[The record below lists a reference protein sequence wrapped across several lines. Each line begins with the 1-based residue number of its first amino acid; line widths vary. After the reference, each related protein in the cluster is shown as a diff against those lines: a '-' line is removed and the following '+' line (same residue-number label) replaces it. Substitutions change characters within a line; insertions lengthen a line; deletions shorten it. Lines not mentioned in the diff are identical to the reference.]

1 MPNASLTIDGT
12 EVIRKA
18 SGVTTLKNTIVDSN
32 VTFPAGHVIKVTQ
45 GYTNSQVQKTS
56 TGYIWENA
64 ASIQLTSIN
73 NKVLILLNAAFGQ
86 SNLNGGIKL
95 HRNGSEFMP
104 DLPSAY
110 AGGATS
116 YTGALTTADDS
127 IGVSQ
132 AYGIGNQLFS
142 YLDTPNTLDVC
153 FYSLYY
159 YMSGGGSVNFNVQ
172 ATDNG
177 GSSFSTMTL
186 MEISV

>member
-1 MPNASLTIDGT
+1 MATSIIKTDEIRRLNDTVMISDGVLTG
-12 EVIRKA
+12 
-18 SGVTTLKNTIVDSN
+18 N

-45 GYTNSQVQKTS
+45 GYTNSKVQKTS

-110 AGGATS
+110 SGGATA
-116 YTGALTTADDS
+116 YTGALSTADDS

-142 YLDTPNTLDVC
+142 YLDTPNTLNEC
-153 FYSLYY
+153 FYSLYWY
-159 YMSGGGSVNFNVQ
+159 LNSGSAGSVNLNVQ

-177 GSSFSTMTL
+177 GTSFSTMTL